1 MFEEWSL
8 LWFLLLIPLIC
19 LAAPIQVRF
28 QQRMAAHPRFEVLDL
43 NKLDPSIAEFLI
55 SRTRELFGLGFD
67 EPTLV
72 HLPDAVTNVTAYLI
86 MLVNRRAG
94 DKAMVTAVIPQ
105 GSGNA
110 VVYVEFSTLFETGE
124 VFGTHNI
131 RNLLFAQPPGHV
143 RTQVP
148 QVEDAKQLYELHNF
162 VMSKHG
168 ALRGKELYAPGQAL
182 DYLARVVLVQTYEE
196 KVKRGWLYLDRQADC
211 YRPTWKGAFLMTWGL
226 MQPFKAVRNA
236 AVQRRAKAILE
247 ESAQRS
253 TA

>member
-1 MFEEWSL
+1 MLEEWFL
-8 LWFLLLIPLIC
+8 LWFLLLIPLTY
-19 LAAPIQVRF
+19 LGTPIQIRF

-43 NKLDPSIAEFLI
+43 NKLDPSIAQFLM

-72 HLPDAVTNVTAYLI
+72 HLPDAVPNVTAYLI

-94 DKAMVTAVIPQ
+94 DKATVTAVIPQ
-105 GSGNA
+105 VFGNA
-110 VVYVEFSTLFETGE
+110 VVYVEFSTRFENGE
-124 VFGTHNI
+124 VFNTHNI
-131 RNLLFAQPPGHV
+131 RSLLFAPPAGHV

-168 ALRGKELYAPGQAL
+168 ALRGKELYAPDQAL

-196 KVKRGWLYLDRQADC
+196 KVRRGWMYLDRDADC

-247 ESAQRS
+247 DFAQR
-253 TA
+253 TMA